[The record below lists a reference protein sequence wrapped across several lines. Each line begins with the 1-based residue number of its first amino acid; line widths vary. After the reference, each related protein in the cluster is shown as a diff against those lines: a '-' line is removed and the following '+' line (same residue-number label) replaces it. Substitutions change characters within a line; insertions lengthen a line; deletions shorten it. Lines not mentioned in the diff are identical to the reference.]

1 MSILLLEPGAA
12 AAAPRHRGSKKCHPG
27 TDISRLDALQ
37 KALSGS
43 HSGNQK
49 KDRLLEN
56 AKAADIMLSPQEVTA
71 LDAAL
76 EHMEM
81 SQVLGGTAVSARK

>member
-1 MSILLLEPGAA
+1 MLC
-12 AAAPRHRGSKKCHPG
+12 KKPYPVPIPG
-27 TDISRLDALQ
+27 TR
-37 KALSGS
+37 
-43 HSGNQK
+43 K

-81 SQVLGGTAVSARK
+81 SQVFGGTAVSARK

>member
-1 MSILLLEPGAA
+1 ML
-12 AAAPRHRGSKKCHPG
+12 SKKPYLVPIPG
-27 TDISRLDALQ
+27 TR
-37 KALSGS
+37 
-43 HSGNQK
+43 K